1 MKALCVFSGGLD
13 SMLAAGLIRGQGIDV
28 LALFFE
34 TPFFASKRARKSAR
48 SLDLSLKVVDIT
60 GRHLEVVKRPKYGYG
75 GNMNPCIDCHALM
88 FRVAGE
94 MLEAEMAAFVITGE
108 VLGQRPMSQN
118 KKALSLVNTQSGL
131 GRLLLRP
138 LSAKHL
144 PITIPEEEGWVKRE
158 FLMDF
163 QGRSRKPQIELA
175 KTMNVEEYPSPA
187 GGCLL
192 TEKVFSE
199 RLRDLLSSQ
208 QDPQVREIE
217 LLKVGRH
224 FRIGPNSK
232 IVVGRNKKEN
242 EVISRLSR
250 DGDFVIRS
258 VSVPGPTALLLGE
271 ASDDSIDLAS
281 SITAAYSDVGK
292 GEVSEVR
299 IMGKTG
305 EDIRSV
311 RVSEK
316 GEFKQYMI
324 NS

>member
-13 SMLAAGLIRGQGIDV
+13 SMLAACLIRGQGIDV

-34 TPFFASKRARKSAR
+34 TPFFVSEKARKSAR
-48 SLDLSLKVVDIT
+48 ALGLPLKVVDIT
-60 GRHLEVVKRPKYGYG
+60 GRHLEVVKHPRHGYG

-118 KKALSLVNTQSGL
+118 KKALSLVNTLSGL

-138 LSAKHL
+138 LSAKQL

-163 QGRSRKPQIELA
+163 QGRSRKPQMELA
-175 KTMNVEEYPSPA
+175 KAMNVEEYPSPA

-208 QDPQVREIE
+208 QEPKVREIE

-271 ASDDSIDLAS
+271 ASDDSLDLAS
-281 SITAAYSDVGK
+281 SITAAYSDVEK
-292 GEVSEVR
+292 GELSEVR
-299 IMGKTG
+299 ITGKKG
-305 EDIRSV
+305 EGIQSV
-311 RVSEK
+311 RVREK
-316 GEFKQYMI
+316 GEFRQYMI
-324 NS
+324 SS